1 MWRSQ
6 WKRGW
11 RVAVPAHPNS
21 AFKSLFITS
30 PDRQAL
36 QPQDPV
42 LHTHILTFVT
52 HIHTIATPTHPATG
66 GTSTLRL
73 GPIHTMFLHLST
85 HPQLQV
91 VLRPQDPVVLRWRAT
106 GVGAGTGGPA

>member
-1 MWRSQ
+1 M
-6 WKRGW
+6 
-11 RVAVPAHPNS
+11 AVPAHPKS
-21 AFKSLFITS
+21 TFKSLFITS

-73 GPIHTMFLHLST
+73 GPAHTMFLHLST
-85 HPQLQV
+85 PTQLQM
-91 VLRPQDPVVLRWRAT
+91 VLRPQDPVVLRRRAS
-106 GVGAGTGGPA
+106 GVGAGTGGTA